1 MNVDHNSPNK
11 GALIPI
17 ESTVFHGSLYV
28 PDNTLSAMPAV
39 GFPLDPS
46 TRYALVVLSKLGD
59 STGAPLGAEEEFL
72 SMLPSPG
79 CPEVDA
85 NANYTTTVEL
95 LDETLG
101 LSVDEL
107 SALTVFQTGAPTA
120 ALNAVAE
127 GINTHPV
134 ASQLADI
141 WLNSAGTLTSGDSF
155 YVLEGSFNTLIQQRG
170 APPYLP
176 QLGLNL
182 VSQSV
187 TVGFDSTN
195 KAGSFISDSL
205 ATTVSSPST
214 EVPRVE
220 RIPFVLT
227 VPLSAMG
234 TDLSLPLVVYGTG
247 TGGSRFTARQEGTA
261 ELLAQEGYAT
271 ITIDPVMHGSRAHSE
286 NIDATLLGQLGTAD
300 ALLSTDYAA
309 QLSALVESGDLFFN
323 PFQLE
328 AARGNSMQGA
338 VDYLWLARIFSEAVL
353 NVTLDGSSRN
363 LSFSDLSFFGHSQGG
378 SIGPL
383 LARSGTY
390 SNFLLSGASGH
401 IPSILLGKT
410 KPNDTVAIGPMLQYI
425 TCDASGAP
433 LDAFHPV
440 MAAVGHF
447 FEPADAQ
454 QFIGQMID
462 APNGA
467 SLFLLQG
474 LGDNYSPPRGNEA
487 LSSAARLIE
496 VATGDTAS
504 ATPVIG
510 QSLLSLLYPNGGYN
524 LPVSSLS
531 ANVGARTVGFA
542 RYGGTG
548 CSDAHFVYLCNSE
561 AVSDWTTFFS
571 SSLSGAPVI
580 Q

>member
-1 MNVDHNSPNK
+1 VYLVDSSRNAAPNNHHFFDFPWPEISRPLSDLSSLPNPASATGCTPSTGSELGQLLTDSVDPLTFRQYLFELSGNSTTERSRHPVIYIQFDGALNEAGLPSPAQSLQDGASVFLMNVDHNSPNK

-187 TVGFDSTN
+187 TVGFDSTD
-195 KAGSFISDSL
+195 KAGSFISESL
-205 ATTVSSPST
+205 ATTASSPST
-214 EVPRVE
+214 EVPRAE
-220 RIPFVLT
+220 RVPFVLT

-271 ITIDPVMHGSRAHSE
+271 LTIDPVMHGSRAHSE

-300 ALLSTDYAA
+300 ALLGTDYAA
-309 QLSALVESGDLFFN
+309 QLTALVESGDLFFN
-323 PFQLE
+323 PFQLRPI
-328 AARGNSMQGA
+328 ASWWSVA
-338 VDYLWLARIFSEAVL
+338 
-353 NVTLDGSSRN
+353 SS
-363 LSFSDLSFFGHSQGG
+363 
-378 SIGPL
+378 
-383 LARSGTY
+383 ARS
-390 SNFLLSGASGH
+390 
-401 IPSILLGKT
+401 P
-410 KPNDTVAIGPMLQYI
+410 P
-425 TCDASGAP
+425 DASP
-433 LDAFHPV
+433 CSR
-440 MAAVGHF
+440 
-447 FEPADAQ
+447 AQ
-454 QFIGQMID
+454 
-462 APNGA
+462 
-467 SLFLLQG
+467 
-474 LGDNYSPPRGNEA
+474 R
-487 LSSAARLIE
+487 R
-496 VATGDTAS
+496 
-504 ATPVIG
+504 
-510 QSLLSLLYPNGGYN
+510 
-524 LPVSSLS
+524 
-531 ANVGARTVGFA
+531 
-542 RYGGTG
+542 
-548 CSDAHFVYLCNSE
+548 
-561 AVSDWTTFFS
+561 
-571 SSLSGAPVI
+571 
-580 Q
+580 